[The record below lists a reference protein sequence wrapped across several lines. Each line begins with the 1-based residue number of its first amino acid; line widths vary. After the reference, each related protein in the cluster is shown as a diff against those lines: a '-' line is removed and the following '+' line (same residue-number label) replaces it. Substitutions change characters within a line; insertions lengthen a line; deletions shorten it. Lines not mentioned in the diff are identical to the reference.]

1 MKLAHPYREILSI
14 ALPAIVANISTPL
27 LSLVDV
33 AITGH
38 LGSADYL
45 AAIALGGTIFNSLY
59 WIFNFLR
66 AGTVG
71 ITAQAYGADN
81 GREQSLALF
90 RGLTLSVVL
99 SVVLLI
105 FQDVLAD
112 TILDFMDA
120 AEPSRTLA
128 RRYFKI
134 LIWGAPAV
142 LATYAVSGWFLGVQ
156 NSKAQMIV
164 SIATNLI
171 NIAASLFFV
180 MGLHWKIDAVA
191 TGTLIAQYAGVAIA
205 LAIAFKKYHP
215 QVPALRDILDPEKLG
230 TFFRIN
236 FDIFL
241 RTLCLVAVTM
251 WFTHAGAEQG
261 TDILAGN
268 ALLLQLFMLFSFF
281 VDGFAFAAEA
291 LVGKFVGR
299 NDVLQLNATIR
310 RLMTIAFAFAVS
322 FSILYLFAGES
333 ILALLADSP
342 TVLASAKD
350 FLPWAAIVP
359 LCGFAAFIWDG
370 VYIGLIRTRAML
382 FALAIAAAVFFAV
395 YFSAHIG
402 TNNTLWLAF
411 NAYLLTRGVAQTLF
425 YVVKHR

>member
-1 MKLAHPYREILSI
+1 MKLSHPYREILAI

-90 RGLTLSVVL
+90 RSLTLSVVL

-191 TGTLIAQYAGVAIA
+191 TGTLIAQYAGLAIA

-215 QVPALRDILDPEKLG
+215 QVPGLQEILDTEKLG

-299 NDVLQLNATIR
+299 NDEVRLNATIR
-310 RLMTIAFAFAVS
+310 RLMTIAFAFAVT

-342 TVLASAKD
+342 SVLSSAKD

-395 YFSAHIG
+395 YFSAPIG